1 MDCQHF
7 LRNNKEPAKGVLV
20 IITDRGRQKHSSL
33 KYVPGKCNYCYSS
46 NNLLK
51 RPKTG
56 QPAFQTWYK
65 QDKRTIYVDHNWCC
79 WDFSPTCLSMMW
91 FLLAQNKKNKN
102 KKPQLFSEKYS
113 VMRAT
118 NDFLNTQTL
127 VWHTDKK
134 TSDYLALWV
143 STNMLHVT
151 RTLPILSYKTQ
162 QDEREHLLYLP
173 SHSPHSYD
181 REKQEAQLSCSMP
194 GDATVFFNTYRI
206 NLEHKDH
213 TLKWQFTRIPLY
225 ADCTFP
231 TFQGIWLI
239 L

>member
-1 MDCQHF
+1 MVQTRQTYYICRSQ
-7 LRNNKEPAKGVLV
+7 LVLLSFFV
-20 IITDRGRQKHSSL
+20 YLWCGFCL
-33 KYVPGKCNYCYSS
+33 
-46 NNLLK
+46 
-51 RPKTG
+51 PK
-56 QPAFQTWYK
+56 
-65 QDKRTIYVDHNWCC
+65 I
-79 WDFSPTCLSMMW
+79 
-91 FLLAQNKKNKN
+91 KN
-102 KKPQLFSEKYS
+102 KKTQLFSEKYS

-151 RTLPILSYKTQ
+151 RMLPILSYKTQ
-162 QDEREHLLYLP
+162 QEEREHLLYLP